1 MGFSFFLLWQ
11 TFSSA
16 STPAVTMLLC
26 FRPQMN
32 CLKVTLIHKLI
43 IINNYCFADIVHL
56 NWFSHCFLLYTGK
69 MGLDGSTLKLN
80 FKGKNSIDQNKEIHT
95 VTSALCHSFFD
106 WHKDLKDSDFE
117 EVDVFVKTLHKVNEK
132 LPAHPLKGNL
142 SIHQSIHLSINPSI
156 PPPINSFFSVCVA
169 GASNAYNEELLKKL
183 NDSVKSKHQPTT
195 FSNPNSLSIDLFIWV

>member
-1 MGFSFFLLWQ
+1 
-11 TFSSA
+11 
-16 STPAVTMLLC
+16 
-26 FRPQMN
+26 
-32 CLKVTLIHKLI
+32 
-43 IINNYCFADIVHL
+43 
-56 NWFSHCFLLYTGK
+56 
-69 MGLDGSTLKLN
+69 MGLDGCTLKLN
-80 FKGKNSIDQNKEIHT
+80 FTGKNSIDQNKEIHT

-183 NDSVKSKHQPTT
+183 NDSVKSKH
-195 FSNPNSLSIDLFIWV
+195 